1 MFSKFFIERPV
12 FASVISII
20 IVLAGLVSMKA
31 LPIEQYPQIVPPVV
45 TVTANYPGASPQVI
59 AETVAAPIEQQ
70 VNGVENMLYMQ
81 SSAASNGA
89 MTLNVYFAIGTDPD
103 QATINTNN
111 RVQAAMAQLPQE
123 VQRQGVTVKKKSTSI
138 LAIVTLDSDN
148 GGQDALF
155 LSNYATLNVVDEIK
169 RISGVGDVS
178 IIGSGDY
185 AMRIWLRPDK
195 VAQLGLTPTDVQ
207 NAISEQNQQFSAG
220 KIGAEPSDPHRPQEF
235 TYTATA
241 KGRLSTV
248 KEFEDIIVRA
258 NPDGSQTRVKDIA
271 RVELNA
277 NAYDVVA
284 KHNGKPSVGIALYL
298 QPGANALKTIQTVR
312 AKMEELKVRFPHGMT
327 YDIPYDTTTFVKI
340 SVEEVVH
347 TLFEAILLVFVVV
360 YVFLQNARATLI
372 PCLAVPVSL
381 IGTFAG
387 MEALGFSIN
396 LLTLFGMVLAI
407 GIVVDDA
414 IVVLENV
421 ERIMSTER
429 LSPKDAAIKAMEEVS
444 GPVVAIVL
452 VLCSVFL
459 PVAFMGGMTG
469 VMYKQF
475 AVTIAVSVV
484 ISGLVALTLTP
495 ALCALILKP
504 THHEPNRFF
513 RAFNNGFD
521 KLTSKYVGGVA
532 FLNRRVGIA
541 FIIFGAMIISLL
553 LLFKTVPGGLVPDE
567 DQGYLMVIPIM
578 PDAASLSR
586 TQAVTA
592 QLDAA
597 MTKNKDVAETLSFSG
612 FDLLSGTYRSNGAA
626 AFITLTDWKDRKGEG
641 EDSFSL
647 AHKVMF
653 AGARIQDAVVLAF
666 NPPPITGMSTTGGLE
681 AYIQS
686 RGTTDPAAIQQAIQ
700 SYLEAAKKRPEF
712 SAVSTTYRATVPQV
726 FFDLDRDKAKTLGV
740 PVNQVFNTIAAT
752 FGAQYVNDFN
762 IFGRTYKV
770 QLQSEADFRSSADDM
785 RNVYVRS
792 SSGQMIPLSAMV
804 TVKPVVGPELV
815 ERFNVFSAGKVMLTP
830 AAGYST
836 GQAIAAAEEVADS
849 VLTSDFTLTWMGS
862 AYQEKLAGSTSAQA
876 FIFGIIMVFLIL
888 AAQYERWTLP
898 IAVVTAVP
906 FGLFGAL
913 LAVWLVGLNNDVYF
927 QIGLVTLIGLAAKN
941 AILIVEFAVEK
952 HHEGLSLYDA
962 AIEASRLRFRPI
974 VMTSLA
980 FILGCV
986 PLVTS
991 SGAGAA
997 SRHSIGTGVIG
1008 GMLAATC
1015 IATFFVPLFFRLI
1028 MGLGSK
1034 KAKKEDPP
1042 APALEHQ
1049 GVDHE

>member
-20 IVLAGLVSMKA
+20 IVLGGLAAMKS
-31 LPIEQYPQIVPPVV
+31 LPIEQYPQIVPAVV
-45 TVTANYPGASPQVI
+45 SVSANYPGASPQVI

-70 VNGVENMLYMQ
+70 VNGVESMLYMQ

-89 MTLNVYFAIGTDPD
+89 MNLNVYFAVGTDPD
-103 QATINTNN
+103 LATINVNN
-111 RVQAAMAQLPQE
+111 RVQAAIAQLPQE
-123 VQRQGVTVKKKSTSI
+123 VQRQGLTVKKKSTSI
-138 LAIVTLDSDN
+138 LGFVTLDSK
-148 GGQDALF
+148 GGNQDASF

-169 RISGVGDVS
+169 RLSGVGDVS

-195 VAQLGLTPTDVQ
+195 VAQLGLTPADVL
-207 NAISEQNQQFSAG
+207 NAIQEQNQQFAAG
-220 KIGAEPSDPHRPQEF
+220 KIGAEPSTSPQEF
-235 TYTATA
+235 TYTASA
-241 KGRLSTV
+241 KGRLESV
-248 KEFEDIIVRA
+248 EEFGNIIVRA
-258 NPDGSQTRVKDIA
+258 NPDGSQTRVKDVA
-271 RVELNA
+271 RVELGS

-284 KHNGKPSVGIALYL
+284 NHNGKPSVGMAVYL
-298 QPGANALKTIQTVR
+298 QPGANALSVIESIRK
-312 AKMEELKVRFPHGMT
+312 KMDELKSRFPQGMS
-327 YDIPYDTTTFVKI
+327 YDIPYDTTKFVKI
-340 SVEEVVH
+340 SIEEVLH
-347 TLFEAILLVFVVV
+347 TLFEAIVLVFVVV
-360 YVFLQNARATLI
+360 YIFLQNARATLI

-381 IGTFAG
+381 IGTCAG
-387 MEALGFSIN
+387 MAAFGFSIN

-421 ERIMSTER
+421 ERIMTTEK
-429 LSPKDAAIKAMEEVS
+429 LSPKDAAIKAMDEVS

-484 ISGLVALTLTP
+484 ISGIVALTLTP

-513 RAFNNGFD
+513 RWFNRNFD
-521 KLTSKYVGGVA
+521 KVTNSYVGGVA
-532 FLNRRVGIA
+532 FLNRRVGVA
-541 FIIFGAMIISLL
+541 FLIFGAMIVLL
-553 LLFKTVPGGLVPDE
+553 LVLFKTVPGGLVPDE
-567 DQGYLMVIPIM
+567 DQGYLMVVPIM

-586 TQAVTA
+586 TETVTK
-592 QLDAA
+592 QLDTALL
-597 MTKNKDVAETLSFSG
+597 KDKSVAEALTFSG
-612 FDLLSGTYRSNGAA
+612 FDVISGTYRSNAA
-626 AFITLTDWKDRKGEG
+626 TSFVTLKDWKEREGKG

-647 AHKVMF
+647 ARKVMF
-653 AGARIQDAVVLAF
+653 AGARIKDAIVLAF

-686 RGTTDPAAIQQAIQ
+686 RGTTDPAAIEQTIQA
-700 SYLEAAKKRPEF
+700 YLEAAKKRPEF
-712 SAVSTTYRATVPQV
+712 ATVSTTYRATVPQM

-740 PVNQVFNTIAAT
+740 PVNQVFNTLAAT
-752 FGAQYVNDFN
+752 FGSQYVNDFN
-762 IFGRTYKV
+762 LFGRTYKV
-770 QLQSEADFRSSADDM
+770 QLQSEADFRSQPDDI
-785 RNVYVRS
+785 RNVFVRS
-792 SSGQMIPLSAMV
+792 ASGEMIPLSSL
-804 TVKPVVGPELV
+804 VKVRPIVGPELV

-830 AAGYST
+830 APGVSS
-836 GQAIAAAEEVADS
+836 GQAIAAAEEIAAQ
-849 VLTSDFTLTWMGS
+849 TLSGDYSLAWMGS
-862 AYQEKLAGSTSAQA
+862 AYQEKLAGGTSAQA

-898 IAVVTAVP
+898 IAVITAVP

-913 LAVWLVGLNNDVYF
+913 IAVWATGLTNDVYF
-927 QIGLVTLIGLAAKN
+927 QIGLVTLIGLSAKN

-952 HHEGLSLYDA
+952 HQEGMSLLDA
-962 AIEASRLRFRPI
+962 ALESARLRFRPI

-991 SGAGAA
+991 TGAGSA

-1015 IATFFVPLFFRLI
+1015 LATFFVPLFFRLI

-1034 KAKKEDPP
+1034 KKKAEP
-1042 APALEHQ
+1042 ATPALESH